1 MSKIKT
7 ISITK
12 KELKIITSAIKEL
25 RLLNTNDNK
34 KFQEFQKLSNKFN
47 KLSEY
52 FDYSIN
58 PIMYDE
64 F

>member
-1 MSKIKT
+1 MNKIKT

-12 KELKIITSAIKEL
+12 KELKIITGAIRQQ
-25 RLLNTNDNK
+25 RLLNRNNNK
-34 KFQEFQKLSNKFN
+34 KFQEFQKLSDKFN
-47 KLSEY
+47 KLSE
-52 FDYSIN
+52 FFEYSIN